1 MKNGNTYRIARKE
14 ALDITEHLPGG
25 NYTVGKDE
33 MTGQFFLEHIDNFNI
48 PSKIYGDCLKHT
60 DRIIRTFL
68 ARDNATGVMLTG
80 EKGSGKTLLTKNVC
94 AELAKQD
101 VPTIVINAPWCGD
114 KFNSFIQSIEQPCA
128 ILFDEFEKVYDS
140 EQQEMILTLL
150 DGVFPSKKLFMLT
163 TNDKWRVDR
172 HMRNRPGRIFYML
185 DFKGLDVDFIR
196 EYCEDNLKDTTQID
210 KLITITMLFDQ
221 FNFDMLK
228 AVVEEMNRYG
238 DTPQEAMKMLNAKP
252 EFGGDVKYNVQLT
265 YKGMPITR
273 NIQKH
278 WNGNPMIAER
288 IRFDFD
294 PKPKVA
300 TTKTEDDDLLAVAED
315 DDWITIYFTSSDI
328 VQILPQEGSYTFATT
343 DAHLVLT
350 RVKEKS
356 FHWDAF

>member
-1 MKNGNTYRIARKE
+1 MSYFMKNGNTYRIARKE
-14 ALDITEHLPGG
+14 ALDLTEHLPGG

-60 DRIIRTFL
+60 DRVIRTFL

-94 AELAKQD
+94 AELAKQN

-128 ILFDEFEKVYDS
+128 VLFDEFEKVYDS

-150 DGVFPSKKLFMLT
+150 DGVFPSKKLFLLT

-185 DFKGLDVDFIR
+185 DFKGVSAEFIR
-196 EYCEDNLKDTTQID
+196 EYCNDNLEAKQFIEKIVSIST
-210 KLITITMLFDQ
+210 LFSE

-228 AVVEEMNRYG
+228 ALVEEMNRYG
-238 DTPQEAMKMLNAKP
+238 ETPTDALAMLNAKP
-252 EFGGDVKYNVQLT
+252 EFDGGST
-265 YKGMPITR
+265 YEIKVVHNGKEIDYQDTYR
-273 NIQKH
+273 
-278 WNGNPMIAER
+278 GNPLSADGVQVG
-288 IRFDFD
+288 FDTD
-294 PKPKVA
+294 P
-300 TTKTEDDDLLAVAED
+300 EDDNSDYIHKTFTANTLVTVKDGHFIFED
-315 DDWITIYFTSSDI
+315 KGTRVT
-328 VQILPQEGSYTFATT
+328 
-343 DAHLVLT
+343 LT
-350 RVKEKS
+350 RKVEKQPRY
-356 FHWDAF
+356 WDAF